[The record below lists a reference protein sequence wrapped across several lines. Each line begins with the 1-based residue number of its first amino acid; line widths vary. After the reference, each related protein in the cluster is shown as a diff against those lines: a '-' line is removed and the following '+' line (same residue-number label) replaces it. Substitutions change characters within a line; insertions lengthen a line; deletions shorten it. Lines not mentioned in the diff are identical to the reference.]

1 MLQLCSLGEKPYV
14 CNVCNH
20 PFADRS
26 NLNKH
31 MPRCLKR
38 LCEQIDV
45 MGSMDD
51 SSDELGSE
59 QRKKNA
65 INKIK
70 SEFNHGEIDED
81 LFEVR
86 AREISQ
92 PNILGKRVVLK
103 LIIVCR
109 MT

>member
-1 MLQLCSLGEKPYV
+1 M

-45 MGSMDD
+45 MGSLDD
-51 SSDELGSE
+51 SMDEYIHE
-59 QRKKNA
+59 RRKK
-65 INKIK
+65 KSSRVK
-70 SEFNHGEIDED
+70 SEFNQGDSD
-81 LFEVR
+81 DNLFEVR
-86 AREISQ
+86 DAYT
-92 PNILGKRVVLK
+92 L
-103 LIIVCR
+103 
-109 MT
+109 

>member
-1 MLQLCSLGEKPYV
+1 MCVLVGEKPYV

-31 MPRCLKR
+31 MPRCLRR

-51 SSDELGSE
+51 SMDEYIHGRKTASRVKHELARGDSDDNLFGVRQCLLVLDRTELFYTLVG
-59 QRKKNA
+59 
-65 INKIK
+65 
-70 SEFNHGEIDED
+70 
-81 LFEVR
+81 
-86 AREISQ
+86 
-92 PNILGKRVVLK
+92 
-103 LIIVCR
+103 
-109 MT
+109 

>member
-1 MLQLCSLGEKPYV
+1 M

-45 MGSMDD
+45 MGSLDD
-51 SSDELGSE
+51 SMDEYIHERRKRNTSRVKCEFSHGDSDD
-59 QRKKNA
+59 N
-65 INKIK
+65 
-70 SEFNHGEIDED
+70 

-86 AREISQ
+86 ESF
-92 PNILGKRVVLK
+92 VLRRTVITCT
-103 LIIVCR
+103 LLYR
-109 MT
+109 MI